1 MGRGGGG
8 AQGCRYT
15 KGILQKEKERK
26 GWNLG
31 LLHRVE
37 FWKYGH
43 PRFFP
48 RLTTIGW
55 LVVLNWEKLEAG
67 VWEEYSKILENES
80 KKALSFL

>member
-1 MGRGGGG
+1 M
-8 AQGCRYT
+8 
-15 KGILQKEKERK
+15 KNEKERK
-26 GWNLG
+26 GWKLG

-48 RLTTIGW
+48 RLITIGW
-55 LVVLNWEKLEAG
+55 LAVLNLEKWEAG